1 MKTCVFP
8 GSFDPPTRGHLDLI
22 ARGAKLF
29 DHVTVVVMINRNK
42 RGTLPPETRVRL
54 LEASCEKL
62 RGVSVERWDGL
73 LADYMRT
80 HGEIC
85 VLRGARDAAECQQ
98 ELISAAANRLL
109 YPEMETILLP
119 ATEGLHCV
127 SSSMVREI
135 ASFGG
140 NIRPFLPEETAEE
153 IIHLLSNQ

>member
-22 ARGAKLF
+22 ARAARLF

-42 RGTLPPETRVRL
+42 QGVLPPETRVRL
-54 LEASCEKL
+54 LNTCCANIP
-62 RGVSVERWDGL
+62 GVSVERWGGL
-73 LADYMRT
+73 LAEYMRS
-80 HGEIC
+80 HGETC
-85 VLRGARDAAECQQ
+85 VLRGARDAGECQQ

-109 YPEMETILLP
+109 NPEIETLLLP

-140 NIRPFLPEETAEE
+140 DVRPFLPEEIAEE
-153 IIHLLSNQ
+153 ITDLLAK